1 MNTNSTPTSKDNSNY
16 PSEGTPSVVT
26 PEEDEISLLELA
38 TALGEEKKL
47 ILGLTATV
55 TALAVMVSLLMTP
68 IFTAK
73 TVIMPP
79 QQQQS
84 SAASALASLGALAGI
99 AGGAAGIKSPDEM
112 YIAFTQSV
120 GFQNEIIK
128 RFDLLTRFE
137 TKTLTDTRL
146 HLLSVVKVSS
156 DKKSGLITIEVDDK
170 DPEFAANL
178 ANAYVEE
185 LGHLLDRLAVT
196 DAQQRRLFFQG
207 QIEKVKVSL
216 AKAEASFLEAKERSG
231 MKVTAVIAESGVR
244 ATAELRGQI
253 AAREVQLRALSQF
266 ATPMNPDVQKISS
279 ELSALRAQL
288 DGLEKGSGKSAPTGV
303 QEQAISAYRDIKV
316 QEAVLEVLI
325 KQFELARVD
334 ESKEGP
340 LIQVVDKAT
349 APEKKTKPKRAVIVL
364 VSASLALLLSVLVA
378 MLRRSLLKMQGD
390 LDSAGK
396 LLEFKRAWRWSN

>member
-1 MNTNSTPTSKDNSNY
+1 
-16 PSEGTPSVVT
+16 
-26 PEEDEISLLELA
+26 
-38 TALGEEKKL
+38 
-47 ILGLTATV
+47 
-55 TALAVMVSLLMTP
+55 
-68 IFTAK
+68 
-73 TVIMPP
+73 MPP

-99 AGGAAGIKSPDEM
+99 AGSAAGIKSPDEM
-112 YIAFTQSV
+112 YIAFTQSA

-128 RFDLLTRFE
+128 RFDLISRYE
-137 TKTLTDTRL
+137 EKNLTDTRL
-146 HLLSVVKVSS
+146 TLLQTVKVSS

-170 DPEFAANL
+170 DPEFAANM

-216 AKAEASFLEAKERSG
+216 AKAEANFLEAKERSG
-231 MKVTAVIAESGVR
+231 MRVTAVIAESGVR
-244 ATAELRGQI
+244 ASAELRGQI

-316 QEAVLEVLI
+316 QEALLEVLI

-349 APEKKTKPKRAVIVL
+349 APEKKTKPKRALIVL
-364 VSASLALLLSVLVA
+364 VSAFTALFLSVLVA
-378 MLRRSLLKMQGD
+378 LVRRSLKQVQGD
-390 LDSAGK
+390 PKIAGK
-396 LLEFKRAWRWSN
+396 WIEFKRAWRWSN